1 MKILIQNFSRL
12 AHVRHAYNFLKSGFK
27 LLHIIF
33 FVALGL
39 WILKRNLN
47 WTFVTLLNGANF
59 HHIPKGI
66 FCMEKNLTEVIE
78 NIKEDQHQ
86 RKEFYV
92 VTSNKGKLIIF
103 SNTLIYDIVLI
114 SLLIASL
121 IAR

>member
-1 MKILIQNFSRL
+1 
-12 AHVRHAYNFLKSGFK
+12 
-27 LLHIIF
+27 
-33 FVALGL
+33 
-39 WILKRNLN
+39 
-47 WTFVTLLNGANF
+47 
-59 HHIPKGI
+59 
-66 FCMEKNLTEVIE
+66 MEKNLTEVIE